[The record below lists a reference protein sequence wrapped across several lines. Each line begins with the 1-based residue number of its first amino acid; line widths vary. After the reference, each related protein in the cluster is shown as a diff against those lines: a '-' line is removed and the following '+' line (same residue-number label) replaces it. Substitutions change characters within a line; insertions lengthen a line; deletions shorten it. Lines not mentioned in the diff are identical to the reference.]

1 MALQSRIVNGSLTE
15 IYAGGGNFVTEAYP
29 TNFHTFAPK
38 RNLLDGQSADDYK
51 EVTPAERSTIEA
63 ADAKWEEWPQWLIDV
78 FDRDPN
84 GCYNTKTGF
93 GELNGLT
100 DITREQAIAIHAWGN
115 KMSVMGF
122 SATEVKQ
129 PLLIR
134 TNLTP
139 INSHERIE
147 LNLSSLFRFQRKMEV
162 CRLMHL
168 DVLWSKLVHD
178 ANRPWLEGTFA
189 GCYALR
195 KVIGVIDLT
204 YYKSGANIFQ
214 GCESLEDVQICGLKA
229 NLDVSPCPKLS
240 KETISFL
247 VTNASNTSPIT
258 ITVHADVYAKLTDES
273 NTDWHALM
281 TSAAAKNIT
290 FATT

>member
-1 MALQSRIVNGSLTE
+1 ML
-15 IYAGGGNFVTEAYP
+15 GGGNFVTEAFP

-38 RNLLDGQSADDYK
+38 RILLDGQSADVYK
-51 EVTPAERSTIEA
+51 EVTPAERSAIEA
-63 ADAKWEEWPQWLIDV
+63 KDAKWQPWPRWLIDV

-84 GCYNTKTGF
+84 GCYNPDTGY

-129 PLLIR
+129 SLLIR

-139 INSHERIE
+139 INSAERIE
-147 LNLSSLFRFQRKMEV
+147 LNLSNLFRTQRKMEV

-168 DVLWSKLVHD
+168 DVLWSRLVHD
-178 ANRPWLEGTFA
+178 ANRPWLTSIFA
-189 GCYALR
+189 GCSALR

-204 YYKSGANIFQ
+204 YYKSGENIFQ
-214 GCESLEDVQICGLKA
+214 GCESLKDIKIKGLSA
-229 NLDVSPCPKLS
+229 SLDMSQCKSISVSTLS
-240 KETISFL
+240 YL
-247 VTNASNTSPIT
+247 VAQSAAKSPIT
-258 ITVHADVYAKLTDES
+258 VKVHPDIYAKLTDES
-273 NTDWHALM
+273 NTEWHQVLLD
-281 TSAAAKNIT
+281 AAEKNII
-290 FATT
+290 FATPT